1 MNDELE
7 QPGEN
12 QDQLEQSNRN
22 QDQLIEIYKLH
33 AQLASDISNRLT
45 TTNRFY
51 PTLMSGL
58 LAIFFAVL
66 QRADV
71 LFPQDTE
78 NKEYLIGF
86 SIVAVGYFGAALS
99 VIWFFSIRYYYRMI
113 SKKHEVLLELEAKL
127 EFPFFE
133 KEWGG
138 TENTPYSRLSRF
150 ETFIPYAFTLVFF
163 GLIGFGIRK
172 IGLFA

>member
-1 MNDELE
+1 MDIE
-7 QPGEN
+7 QGQTKTN
-12 QDQLEQSNRN
+12 QDQL
-22 QDQLIEIYKLH
+22 LEIYKLH

-58 LAIFFAVL
+58 LAIFFAAL

-71 LFPQDTE
+71 LFPQGTE

-99 VIWFFSIRYYYRMI
+99 LIWFISIRYYYRMI
-113 SKKHEVLLELEAKL
+113 SQKYKVLLELESKL

-133 KEWGG
+133 KEWGDI
-138 TENTPYSRLSRF
+138 ENTSYSRLSRF
-150 ETFIPYAFTLVFF
+150 ETFIPYAFSFVFITLAALGVYRMAF
-163 GLIGFGIRK
+163 
-172 IGLFA
+172 

>member
-1 MNDELE
+1 MDTNPQE
-7 QPGEN
+7 QVEEKN
-12 QDQLEQSNRN
+12 QL
-22 QDQLIEIYKLH
+22 LEIYKLH

-58 LAIFFAVL
+58 LAIFFAAL

-71 LFPQDTE
+71 LFPQETE

-99 VIWFFSIRYYYRMI
+99 LIWFISIRYYYRMI

-133 KEWGG
+133 KEWGD

-150 ETFIPYAFTLVFF
+150 ETFIPYAFTLVFLTLAALGVF
-163 GLIGFGIRK
+163 K
-172 IGLFA
+172 MTS